1 MIKFLVLVNKQGQ
14 TRLARYYEDLVD
26 VTGEER
32 AVQEADIVRKCLM
45 RGEQQCSFFEYRG
58 YKIAYRRYASLFFVV
73 GADEDENELAVL
85 ELIHALVETLDR
97 HFDNVCELDIMSQ
110 VSPFSRPRRAPV
122 SALEVFKKYLKPQ
135 IVHRGSGVVGA
146 PFSDS
151 TGAPAC
157 AYARAPPQPC
167 QSAL

>member
-14 TRLARYYEDLVD
+14 TRLARYYED
-26 VTGEER
+26 EEVSAEDR
-32 AVQEADIVRKCLM
+32 TVQEADIVRKCLM

-85 ELIHALVETLDR
+85 EFIHALVETLDR

-110 VSPFSRPRRAPV
+110 LDKAHYIVDEMLANGFVMEMNKNIVLEPLA
-122 SALEVFKKYLKPQ
+122 ALEK
-135 IVHRGSGVVGA
+135 
-146 PFSDS
+146 
-151 TGAPAC
+151 
-157 AYARAPPQPC
+157 
-167 QSAL
+167 